1 MPIHWD
7 KFSEIEV
14 QGILYQHF
22 ISLDYK
28 VDWIRM
34 RLSLQKERGDHWCCG
49 QENWQ
54 SGVWKSRKGIQRNY
68 EKTRRSMDTATNY
81 GRFSN
86 RRFSQTTL

>member
-28 VDWIRM
+28 VDWIHFIEPP
-34 RLSLQKERGDHWCCG
+34 K
-49 QENWQ
+49 
-54 SGVWKSRKGIQRNY
+54 KRN
-68 EKTRRSMDTATNY
+68 
-81 GRFSN
+81 
-86 RRFSQTTL
+86 

>member
-34 RLSLQKERGDHWCCG
+34 RLSLQKER
-49 QENWQ
+49 ETI
-54 SGVWKSRKGIQRNY
+54 GVAVKKKPGITDY
-68 EKTRRSMDTATNY
+68 EQVKRLAQKN
-81 GRFSN
+81 
-86 RRFSQTTL
+86 L